1 MPEEPRASIP
11 DAPTTRLPVRDAA
24 ELPETDGER
33 SQVPPRVELGAL
45 LAAAQRLPEA
55 EREAFA
61 ILTLRALPP
70 ESSAVAVSIAAQH
83 LPQNAQQRLRRILPA
98 PNIPLDALPWRVLLG
113 TLLGVIVLSLVATIA
128 LLARGN
134 PGAGYILALCLAALG
149 LLGGLLLAALFRQ
162 G

>member
-1 MPEEPRASIP
+1 MREEPHAPVP
-11 DAPTTRLPVRDAA
+11 DAPTTRLAVRDAA
-24 ELPETDGER
+24 EMPGAAGEPGPP
-33 SQVPPRVELGAL
+33 PPRVDLGAL
-45 LAAAQRLPEA
+45 LTAVQRLPEA
-55 EREAFA
+55 EQEAFA
-61 ILTLRALPP
+61 ILALRALPP

-83 LPQNAQQRLRRILPA
+83 LPQNAQQRLRRLLPA
-98 PNIPLDALPWRVLLG
+98 PAIPLDALPWRVLLG
-113 TLLGVIVLSLVATIA
+113 TLLGVVVLSLVATIA